1 MAPVRGPLFFYG
13 MRRGVL
19 VLNFGSQYVQLI
31 ARRIR
36 ELGVYSEI
44 IPYWTSAEEIKTK
57 EPYGIILSGGPAS
70 VYQEGAPLPD
80 AGIYRLGVPLL
91 GICYGLQ
98 VMVHQWGGKVER
110 ATRQEYGRARL
121 TIIKRDILFEGL
133 PEEMDVW
140 MSHAD
145 KVSSLP
151 EDFEVLAISENSPYA
166 VVRHRELPLYGL
178 QFHPE
183 VSHTPYG
190 KDLLARFLFGI
201 CKAPAHWQMGDILKE
216 KIEEIRSQVKGRK
229 VISAL
234 SGGVDSTVAAVLTHR
249 AVGDLLECVFVDHG
263 LLRKGELEQVTEA
276 FRKMNLPFRV
286 VSAGKL
292 FLERLRGVEDPEEK
306 RRIIGHTFIEVFE
319 KEAEKIGAQLLLQG
333 TLYPDV
339 VESAG
344 IAGSQVIK
352 SHHNVG
358 GLPEKMNLE
367 LLEPLRDM
375 FKDEVRQLGKLL
387 GIPDEILNRHPFP
400 GPGLAIRILGEVKEE
415 DLELLR
421 EADYIFVEEL
431 KRWGLYHRVWQAF
444 AVLLPVKSV
453 GVMGDQ
459 RTYERVIALRAV
471 DSVDGMTA
479 DWSRLPYD
487 FLDHVMRRI
496 INEVKGIN
504 RVVYDISSKPP
515 ATIEWE

>member
-1 MAPVRGPLFFYG
+1 MVRKS
-13 MRRGVL
+13 VL

-31 ARRIR
+31 ARRVR

-44 IPYWTSAEEIKTK
+44 VRYDITLEEIREKN
-57 EPYGIILSGGPAS
+57 PFCLILSGGPAS

-80 AGIYRLGVPLL
+80 PRVYNLGIPVL

-98 VMVHQWGGKVER
+98 AMVHQLGGVVDR
-110 ATRQEYGRARL
+110 ADKQEYGRSGLRVL
-121 TIIKRDILFEGL
+121 KRDSLFEGL
-133 PEEMDVW
+133 PEEFDVW

-145 KVSSLP
+145 KVVRLP
-151 EDFEVLAISENSPYA
+151 EEFDALASSQNSPFA
-166 VVRHRELPLYGL
+166 VVRHKQKPLYGV

-183 VSHTPYG
+183 VTHTQHG
-190 KDLLARFLFGI
+190 KEILSNFLFRVAG
-201 CKAPAHWQMGDILKE
+201 AERNWNMGDFLQE
-216 KIEEIRSQVKGRK
+216 KVREVREKVAGRK
-229 VISAL
+229 VVCAL
-234 SGGVDSTVAAVLTHR
+234 SGGVDSTVSAVLTHL
-249 AVGDLLECVFVDHG
+249 AVGDRLYCLFVDHG
-263 LLRKGELEQVTEA
+263 LLRKGEAQEVESSLRQLGLPLRKVEA
-276 FRKMNLPFRV
+276 QE
-286 VSAGKL
+286 L

-306 RRIIGHTFIEVFE
+306 RKIIGHTFVEVFE
-319 KEAEKIGAQLLLQG
+319 REAKSVGADFLLQG

-344 IAGSQVIK
+344 IPGAKVIK
-352 SHHNVG
+352 THHNVG
-358 GLPEKMNLE
+358 GLPQKMNLE
-367 LLEPLRDM
+367 LLEPLREL

-387 GIPDEILNRHPFP
+387 DIPQSLLERHPFP
-400 GPGLAIRILGEVKEE
+400 GPGLAIRILGEVNRE
-415 DLELLR
+415 DLETLR

-431 KRWGLYHRVWQAF
+431 KRWGLYQKVWQAF

-453 GVMGDQ
+453 GVMGDT
-459 RTYERVIALRAV
+459 RTYEKVVGLRAV
-471 DSVDGMTA
+471 ESTDGMTA
-479 DWSRLPYD
+479 DWSRLPYE